1 MCRGRDVHGPAIPG
15 GRQFLLQSQVSPYKR
30 GFPAPDTAN
39 RVLTVK
45 TRHFHPLR
53 TCILTGLLALPASFT
68 RAQAPAD
75 KKVPAP
81 TPAAAPAAGAKVIPD
96 VDLGDPAGIGVRADE
111 AFAKG
116 EWLNA
121 AANYNGLLTIGIKV
135 GVKPEELEPLY
146 FVIGVCMYNLPNYDE
161 AYKRFTEYT
170 QKYPTGPKV
179 HQVNLAIARIF
190 RAQKKWPEAVK
201 QYKPLVTIPA
211 VKDDALIELADAHK
225 ENQEKDKA
233 IILLETTLAAG
244 LKSTADVRAA
254 LYLVELY
261 QEDKPEKGVA
271 MLERVKLSPGSRA
284 VVSEINF
291 AAMKLAESLM
301 QSEKFQEALAA
312 FQNIRKKKEVVDTL
326 KDLDADYARA
336 IASLSK
342 RVGPKMP
349 NAAANLQQLDR
360 IKFFQVQAKTM
371 ITNLEKEANYDAVLF
386 YRIGRCFAALE
397 RYWEARVAF
406 KYVLDNFPKYE
417 DAPNVLYALAYCYYN
432 LAPVVPDEDNLKMG
446 DEAKKYCREFL
457 TKYKDRAEASQVAEM
472 LITLAARTKNPEEVN
487 KVFDEVMDLIKDSP
501 NRAGFLAQQVQNY
514 LQQYEFDKARDA
526 ADKFLS
532 DPKTADDPTR
542 EAVEYMRGLTWFF
555 KNDYNGAME
564 QLRAYIAKYPAG
576 GYLPDAKY
584 RLAFLIKGE
593 EMSRKSKKM
602 KGDPRFRNVI
612 EAASDIIQNHA
623 NTSSVADAYALIG
636 DCYKEMTGKEK
647 EEAGLDGAKVDV
659 LAADAYMDAI
669 KFAQSDQVAE
679 YSLTQAAPL
688 LKAQG
693 RWEEVRQIYEHFRK
707 SYPDHRITLQAVGE
721 ICKAIERGADG
732 FQNKELEE
740 AEKAKNE
747 AEMKKILA
755 ARQVAKD
762 EARAKSRA
770 FLAETI
776 MENINNPQKEGV
788 EELMQQLAISAIPK
802 RKAAPVAIAPVT
814 PAVAATTTVP
824 APPVPPVKRPDPPTV
839 EEQGKPAE
847 AELDRLLASGGTL
860 TNIGKARLVYVK
872 AQLYKYLESKVRP
885 KKDARGQYLPD
896 TSPKRGDALMKQL
909 VSEFKPADYSSAML
923 AQVGDNFYKE
933 GDKEGAA
940 ACFNRLFQFFPNSL
954 FLDWALVGLG
964 DIASDAKDYENAL
977 KKYTLATE
985 EHIGSKYG
993 EAILGKA
1000 RVQYLT
1006 DKLEEAKE
1014 TLKGVLGDKSY
1025 PPESKAEAL
1034 WIIGECKFKQKALPD
1049 AFNDF
1054 QKIYLSYAKF
1064 AKWSCKGYLR
1074 AGETKEALGKFEDA
1088 KAVYREA
1095 TETPKNI
1102 EKFKGLEDF
1111 EKIKA
1116 RLKAIM

>member
-1 MCRGRDVHGPAIPG
+1 MKASH
-15 GRQFLLQSQVSPYKR
+15 LLS
-30 GFPAPDTAN
+30 
-39 RVLTVK
+39 
-45 TRHFHPLR
+45 LR
-53 TCILTGLLALPASFT
+53 LCLLTGLLALPALSCL
-68 RAQAPAD
+68 AQDPADKKDPAPAD
-75 KKVPAP
+75 KKD
-81 TPAAAPAAGAKVIPD
+81 PAAAPAAGAKVIPD
-96 VDLGDPAGIGVRADE
+96 VDLGDPAGIGTKADE

-135 GVKPEELEPLY
+135 GVPPAELEPLY
-146 FVIGVCMYNLPNYDE
+146 FVIGVCMFNLPNHDE
-161 AYKRFTEYT
+161 AYKRFTEYV

-201 QYKPLVTIPA
+201 QYKPLVNIPA
-211 VKDDALIELADAHK
+211 VKDDALIELADAHR
-225 ENQEKDKA
+225 ENQEKEKA
-233 IILLETTLAAG
+233 IILLETTLAPG

-254 LYLVELY
+254 LYLVDLY
-261 QEDKPEKGVA
+261 QDDKPEKGVA
-271 MLERVKLSPGSRA
+271 TLERIKLAPGSRA

-301 QSEKFQEALAA
+301 QGEKFQEALAA
-312 FQNIRKKKEVVDTL
+312 FQNLRKKKEVVDTL
-326 KDLDADYARA
+326 KDLDADYTRA

-360 IKFFQVQAKTM
+360 IKFFQSQAKTM

-432 LAPVVPDEDNLKMG
+432 LAPVIADEDNLKMG
-446 DEAKKYCREFL
+446 EEAKKYCREFL
-457 TKYKDRAEASQVAEM
+457 TKYKDRAEGSQVAEM

-501 NRAGFLAQQVQNY
+501 NRTVFLAQQVQNY
-514 LQQYEFDKARDA
+514 LEQYEFDKARDK

-532 DPKTADDPTR
+532 EAPADDPMR

-555 KNDYNGAME
+555 KNDYTGAME
-564 QLRAYIAKYPAG
+564 QLRIYIEKYPAG

-593 EMSRKSKKM
+593 EMARKSKKM

-612 EAASDIIQNHA
+612 ETASEIIKNHA
-623 NTSSVADAYALIG
+623 GTSSVADAYALIG
-636 DCYKEMTGKEK
+636 DCYKEMTGKEM
-647 EEAGLDGAKVDV
+647 EEAGLTPAQVDV
-659 LAADAYMDAI
+659 LAADSFVEAV

-679 YSLTQAAPL
+679 YSLSQAAPL
-688 LKAQG
+688 LKAQQ
-693 RWEEVRQIYEHFRK
+693 RWEEVRQIYELFRK
-707 SYPDHRITLQAVGE
+707 NYPDHRITLQAVGE
-721 ICKAIERGADG
+721 ICKAIERSADS
-732 FQNKELEE
+732 FQSKELEE
-740 AEKAKNE
+740 AELAKNE
-747 AEMKKILA
+747 AEVKKILL

-762 EARAKSRA
+762 EAKVKSRE
-770 FLAETI
+770 FLATTI

-788 EELMQQLAISAIPK
+788 EELMQQLAVSAIPK
-802 RKAAPVAIAPVT
+802 RKAPPPVPAAPVVT
-814 PAVAATTTVP
+814 PAPGTPASTVP
-824 APPVPPVKRPDPPTV
+824 PAPLKRPDPPTV
-839 EEQGKPAE
+839 DEQGKPAE

-885 KKDARGQYLPD
+885 KKDEKGQYIVD
-896 TSPKRGDALMKQL
+896 TSPKRSEALMKQL
-909 VSEFKPADYSSAML
+909 VTEFKPADYSSAML

-940 ACFNRLFQFFPNSL
+940 ACFNRLLQFFPNSL
-954 FLDWALVGLG
+954 FLDWACVGLG
-964 DIASDAKDYENAL
+964 DIASDAKDYEAAL
-977 KKYTLATE
+977 KKYTLATD

-993 EAILGKA
+993 EALLGKA

-1014 TLKGVLGDKSY
+1014 TIKGVAGDKSY
-1025 PPESKAEAL
+1025 PIEARAEAT
-1034 WIIGECKFKQKALPD
+1034 WILGECKFKQKALPD
-1049 AFNDF
+1049 AYNEF
-1054 QKIYLSYAKF
+1054 QRMYLSFSKA
-1064 AKWSCKGYLR
+1064 AKWACKGYLR
-1074 AGETKEALGKFEDA
+1074 AGETKEAMEKFEDA

-1095 TETPKNI
+1095 LGEEPKNPKNA

-1116 RLKAIM
+1116 RLKVIL

>member
-1 MCRGRDVHGPAIPG
+1 MPVTY
-15 GRQFLLQSQVSPYKR
+15 V
-30 GFPAPDTAN
+30 
-39 RVLTVK
+39 
-45 TRHFHPLR
+45 
-53 TCILTGLLALPASFT
+53 
-68 RAQAPAD
+68 RAQAPPD
-75 KKVPAP
+75 KKDPAP
-81 TPAAAPAAGAKVIPD
+81 ATPPAAGAKVIPD
-96 VDLGDPAGIGVRADE
+96 VDLGDPEGLGRKADE
-111 AFAKG
+111 SFAKG

-121 AANYNGLLTIGIKV
+121 AANYNGLLTIGMKV

-201 QYKPLVTIPA
+201 QYKPLVDIPA
-211 VKDDALIELADAHK
+211 VKDDALIELADAHR

-233 IILLETTLAAG
+233 IILLENQLAKG
-244 LKSTADVRAA
+244 LKTVPDVRAA
-254 LYLVELY
+254 LYLVDLF
-261 QEDKPEKGVA
+261 QDDKPEKGVA
-271 MLERVKLSPGSRA
+271 MLERVKLAPGARA

-301 QSEKFQEALAA
+301 QGEKFDEALAA

-326 KDLDADYARA
+326 KDLDGDYTRA
-336 IASLSK
+336 ITSLSAK
-342 RVGPKMP
+342 VGPKMP
-349 NAAANLQQLDR
+349 GAAANLQQLDR
-360 IKFFQVQAKTM
+360 IKFYQAQAKAM

-406 KYVLDNFPKYE
+406 KYVLENFPKYD
-417 DAPNVLYALAYCYYN
+417 DAPNVLYALTYCFYN
-432 LAPVVPDEDNLKMG
+432 LSPVNPDEDNLKMG
-446 DEAKKYCREFL
+446 EEAKKYCREFL
-457 TKYKDRAEASQVAEM
+457 TKYKDRAESAQIAEM
-472 LITLAARTKNPEEVN
+472 LITLAARTKNPEQIN

-501 NRAGFLAQQVQNY
+501 NRSGFLAQQVQNY
-514 LQQYEFDKARDA
+514 LQQYEFDKAKDA

-532 DPKTADDPTR
+532 EAAQDDPTR

-564 QLRAYIAKYPAG
+564 QLRAYIAKYPSG

-593 EMSRKSKKM
+593 EMARKSRKM

-612 EAASDIIQNHA
+612 EAADDIIKNHA
-623 NTSSVADAYALIG
+623 STSSVADAYALIG
-636 DCYKEMTGKEK
+636 DCYKEMTGKEM
-647 EEAGLDGAKVDV
+647 EEAALTPAQVDT
-659 LAADAYMDAI
+659 LAANAYIDAI

-679 YSLTQAAPL
+679 YSVTQAAPL

-707 SYPDHRITLQAVGE
+707 TYPDHRITLQAVGE

-732 FQNKELEE
+732 FQSKELEE

-747 AEMKKILA
+747 AEIKKIFA

-762 EARAKSRA
+762 EAKVKSRQ
-770 FLAETI
+770 FLASTI

-788 EELMQQLAISAIPK
+788 EELMQQLAMSAIPK
-802 RKAAPVAIAPVT
+802 PKRAAAPVPSTT
-814 PAVAATTTVP
+814 PAATTPTTTP
-824 APPVPPVKRPDPPTV
+824 AAPVKRPDPPTV
-839 EEQGKPAE
+839 DEQGKPAE
-847 AELDRLLASGGTL
+847 AELDRLLAGEL
-860 TNIGKARLVYVK
+860 TSVAKARIVYVK
-872 AQLYKYLESKVRP
+872 AQLYKYLESRVRP
-885 KKDARGQYLPD
+885 KKDEKGQYIVD
-896 TSPKRGDALMKQL
+896 TSPKRSEALMKQL
-909 VSEFKPADYSSAML
+909 VTEFKPADYSSAML
-923 AQVGDNFYKE
+923 AQVGDSFYKE
-933 GDKEGAA
+933 GDKESAA
-940 ACFNRLFQFFPNSL
+940 ACFNRLLQFFPNSL
-954 FLDWALVGLG
+954 FLDWACVGLG

-977 KKYTLATE
+977 KRYTLATD

-993 EAILGKA
+993 EATLGKA

-1014 TLKGVLGDKSY
+1014 TLKGVIGDKSY

-1034 WIIGECKFKQKALPD
+1034 WITGECKFKQKALPD
-1049 AFNDF
+1049 AYNDF
-1054 QKIYLSYAKF
+1054 QKMFLSYQKF
-1064 AKWSCKGYLR
+1064 PKWACKGYLR

-1095 TETPKNI
+1095 LETPKNI
-1102 EKFKGLEDF
+1102 EKFKGLEDY

-1116 RLKAIM
+1116 RLKAIL